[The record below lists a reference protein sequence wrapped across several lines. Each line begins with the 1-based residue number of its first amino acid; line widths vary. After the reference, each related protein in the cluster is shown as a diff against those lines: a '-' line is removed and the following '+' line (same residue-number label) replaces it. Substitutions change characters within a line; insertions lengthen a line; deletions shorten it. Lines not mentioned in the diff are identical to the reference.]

1 MLLFCLFITPFFFY
15 VALSIFFFV
24 YLYLFVPFYFSF
36 PFACPS
42 FHLFSILFLSPFHS
56 FLISFVT
63 FNSRVPSSLICFS
76 CVFLSLFLFLFPI
89 FPFCICSLSFMS
101 LTVFLYIFSFSSFRS
116 FFLSPYFF
124 CCSCFSFYLLTFFSK
139 PNLTFISFRVIHS
152 FYPSFSIRFCS
163 LFFPSFQ
170 FNRQNLSPFSLLL
183 HIFFV
188 LCFNCL
194 IYFSFPTQFE
204 AVCLSVYWKLWLRTE
219 IPAAGKASQRAKGT
233 KQIRCFSLA
242 IGPNFV
248 LPIVNSVSCK
258 F

>member
-1 MLLFCLFITPFFFY
+1 
-15 VALSIFFFV
+15 
-24 YLYLFVPFYFSF
+24 
-36 PFACPS
+36 
-42 FHLFSILFLSPFHS
+42 
-56 FLISFVT
+56 
-63 FNSRVPSSLICFS
+63 
-76 CVFLSLFLFLFPI
+76 
-89 FPFCICSLSFMS
+89 
-101 LTVFLYIFSFSSFRS
+101 
-116 FFLSPYFF
+116 
-124 CCSCFSFYLLTFFSK
+124 LTFFSK

-258 F
+258 FWIMDQKNRSGWAIRHVNGWNFYQWRDSSISEFIHSHSSYPAWLLNTNCHERSLYRYTSTGCVCASHR